1 MNEMA
6 AAPDIFIGFGS
17 NLGDSLE
24 ICRQAIAMLASNR
37 QLEVSRVSSFYRTEP
52 EGYKD
57 QPWFINGVLQCRS
70 QLEPLAL
77 LAVLRA
83 IENDLGRMRKI
94 RWGPRTL
101 DLDILSFGDLL
112 VDLPE
117 LVIPHPRL
125 HERRFVL
132 EPLREIA
139 PHWRHPVLQVSVEE
153 LLNKLAAN
161 SGNEVLKVAAQ

>member
-1 MNEMA
+1 MH
-6 AAPDIFIGFGS
+6 DIFVGFGS
-17 NLGDSLE
+17 NLGDSVE
-24 ICRQAIAMLASNR
+24 ICRQAIAMLAATP
-37 QLEVSRVSSFYRTEP
+37 QIEVCAVSSFYRTEP

-57 QPWFINGVLQCRS
+57 QPWFINGVLHCRS
-70 QLEPLAL
+70 RLGPAAV
-77 LAVLRA
+77 LAVLRT
-83 IENDLGRMRKI
+83 IEDQLGRSRKL

-101 DLDILSFGDLL
+101 DLDILSFGELL

-139 PHWRHPVLQVSVEE
+139 PHWRHPLLKLSVEQ
-153 LLNKLAAN
+153 LLENLAAN
-161 SGNEVLKVAAQ
+161 SDSEVMKLAAQ

>member
-1 MNEMA
+1 MH
-6 AAPDIFIGFGS
+6 DIFLGFGS
-17 NLGDSLE
+17 NLGDSVA
-24 ICRQAIAMLASNR
+24 ICRQAIAMLAANPR
-37 QLEVSRVSSFYRTEP
+37 IEVCAVSSFYRTEP

-57 QPWFINGVLQCRS
+57 QPWFINGVLHCRS
-70 QLEPLAL
+70 QLGPVEM

-83 IENDLGRMRKI
+83 IENQLGRSRKV

-101 DLDILSFGDLL
+101 DLDILSFGDQL
-112 VDLPE
+112 VNLPE

-139 PHWRHPVLQVSVEE
+139 PHWRHPLLQLTVER
-153 LLNKLAAN
+153 LLENLVASSASEVMKLA
-161 SGNEVLKVAAQ
+161 VQ